1 MNTQARP
8 TDAND
13 VIHADEVDRLIEQ
26 FDPESNFR
34 RLAGVSAGIVT
45 VLAVG
50 LSGWHYY
57 TAGFGLHNEIAHRAI
72 HLAVVLGLCFLVFP
86 RQRRLPGPWEWI
98 VSVGLVTFY
107 LVMGWSL
114 VQSVGADAPPG
125 AQAVFFGVLL
135 AIGALSL
142 PFKVYDGSHRHIPWR
157 DWIFAGLAS
166 GFSLYLLLFFDDIFI
181 QRPGQHS
188 PVDLMFGVIAIAMVI
203 EATRRTMGIFL
214 PLLAIAT
221 VLYGLFG
228 PYLPG
233 GLAHRGY
240 SVPRIVAHL
249 YKGTEGIYGIPVGVV
264 ATFVFHF
271 VLFGIMAQL
280 TGLGQL
286 FVNLATIAAGRFA
299 GGPAKV
305 SVVSSGLFGMIS
317 GSAIANTVT
326 TGVMTIPLMKRV
338 GFSPRFAGGVEASAS
353 CGGQVTPPIMGAAAF
368 IMAETLGIP
377 YNQLI
382 LVAVIPAAMHYLA
395 ILWMVHLEAKR
406 LKLAGMPPEEIP
418 NLMAVLKSS
427 WHLFIPLVV
436 MVTLLLMQYTPFLAA
451 FWGITLTIACSW
463 IPKLLGPAGR
473 AMTGL
478 TITPRALVQGFE
490 MGAKSALGIGAAC
503 ACVGFVLGI
512 TTLTGMGFK
521 FSAFVIDL
529 SGTAAQALHVLAPAG
544 WLDLNA
550 LTILF
555 GLLFTAIAC
564 IIMGS
569 GVPTTPTYIIL
580 AAIVAPALAQLG
592 VPQLATHFF
601 VFYYGVLADVTPP
614 VALAAFAAAGIARS
628 EPMRTGM
635 TAFRLSM
642 GKALVPFAFVY
653 TPALLF
659 VGFSWDAFLVA
670 LLGTIVAILGLGAA
684 YTGYCGRPVGRPAFW
699 LLNVLSISLIFG
711 NPIATAVAAPLVLLI
726 LVWHARKGGDAPPAP
741 VAA

>member
-1 MNTQARP
+1 MTTPAQTSAQTATPDQAE
-8 TDAND
+8 
-13 VIHADEVDRLIEQ
+13 IDRLIEQ
-26 FDPESNFR
+26 FDPESSFR
-34 RLAGVSAGIVT
+34 RLVGVAAGIVT
-45 VLAVG
+45 VLTVA

-72 HLAVVLGLCFLVFP
+72 HLSVVLGLCFLVFP
-86 RQRRLPGPWEWI
+86 RQRRLPGPWEWV
-98 VSVGLVTFY
+98 VSLALALFY
-107 LVMGWSL
+107 LVLGYSL

-125 AQAVFFGVLL
+125 AQLVFYGVLL
-135 AIGALSL
+135 AIAGLSL
-142 PFKVYDGSHRHIPWR
+142 PFKVYDGSHSRVPWR
-157 DWIFAGLAS
+157 DWLFAGLAS
-166 GFSLYLLLFFDDIFI
+166 SFSLYLLFFFDGIFI
-181 QRPGQHS
+181 ERPGQHT

-214 PLLAIAT
+214 PLLAVAT
-221 VLYGLFG
+221 VLYGIFG

-233 GLAHRGY
+233 DLAHRGY
-240 SVPRIVAHL
+240 SVPRVVAHL

-286 FVNLATIAAGRFA
+286 FVNLATVAAGRFS

-326 TGVMTIPLMKRV
+326 TGVMTIPLMKKV
-338 GFSPRFAGGVEASAS
+338 GFSPRFAGAVEASAS

-368 IMAETLGIP
+368 IMAETLGVP

-382 LVAVIPAAMHYLA
+382 LVAIVPALMHYLA

-418 NLMAVLKSS
+418 NLGQVLRSS

-451 FWGITLTIACSW
+451 FWGITLTVACSW

-473 AMTGL
+473 GL
-478 TITPRALVQGFE
+478 TGMAITPRALVQGFE

-529 SGTAAQALHVLAPAG
+529 SGTAAQALYALDPLG
-544 WLDLNA
+544 WLDLKQ

-555 GLLFTAIAC
+555 GLLFTAVAC

-580 AAIVAPALAQLG
+580 ASIVAPALAQLG

-628 EPMRTGM
+628 EPMRTGL

-642 GKALVPFAFVY
+642 GKVLVPFAFVY

-659 VGFSWDAFLVA
+659 IDFSWGTFLVA
-670 LLGTIVAILGLGAA
+670 LAGTVVAIMGLGAA
-684 YTGYCGRPVGRPAFW
+684 YTGYCGRNIGRVTFV
-699 LLNVLSISLIFG
+699 LLNLLSLSLVFG
-711 NPIATAVAAPLVLLI
+711 HPGVTAVAAPAVLLI
-726 LVWHARKGGDAPPAP
+726 LAWHWRSGQALQRG
-741 VAA
+741 

>member
-1 MNTQARP
+1 MTNAITAP
-8 TDAND
+8 DAPPD
-13 VIHADEVDRLIEQ
+13 QDEVDRLIEQ

-34 RLAGVSAGIVT
+34 RLVGLSAGIVT
-45 VLAVG
+45 VIAVA

-72 HLAVVLGLCFLVFP
+72 HLSVVLGLCFLVFP
-86 RQRRLPGPWEWI
+86 RQHRLPGPWEWV
-98 VSVGLVTFY
+98 VSAGLALFY

-114 VQSVGADAPPG
+114 VQSLGSEVSGG
-125 AQAVFFGVLL
+125 VRAVFFAVLL
-135 AIGALSL
+135 AIAGLSL
-142 PFKVYDGSHRHIPWR
+142 PFRVYDGSHKRIPWR
-157 DWIFAGLAS
+157 DWIFAALAS
-166 GFSLYLLLFFDDIFI
+166 SFSLYLLVFFDGIFI
-181 QRPGQHS
+181 ERPGQHT

-214 PLLAIAT
+214 PLLAVAT
-221 VLYGLFG
+221 VLYGIFG
-228 PYLPG
+228 PWLPG

-240 SVPRIVAHL
+240 SVPRVVAHL

-326 TGVMTIPLMKRV
+326 TGVMTIPLMKKV
-338 GFSPRFAGGVEASAS
+338 GFSPRFAGAVEASAS

-368 IMAETLGIP
+368 IMAETLGVP

-382 LVAVIPAAMHYLA
+382 LIAVVPAALHYLA
-395 ILWMVHLEAKR
+395 ILWMVHLEARR

-418 NLMAVLKSS
+418 NLALVLKSS

-451 FWGITLTIACSW
+451 FWGITLTVACSW
-463 IPKLLGPAGR
+463 IPKLMGPLGRG
-473 AMTGL
+473 MTGL
-478 TITPRALVQGFE
+478 AITPRALIQGFE

-529 SGTAAQALHVLAPAG
+529 SGTAAAALHALDPLG
-544 WLDLNA
+544 WFALNE

-555 GLLFTAIAC
+555 GLLFTAVAC

-580 AAIVAPALAQLG
+580 ASIVAPALAQLG

-659 VGFSWDAFLVA
+659 VDFSWSSFAVA
-670 LLGTIVAILGLGAA
+670 LVGSIVAILGLGAA
-684 YTGYCGRPVGRPAFW
+684 YTGHAGRTIGRPVFW
-699 LLNVLSISLIFG
+699 LLNILSLSLIFG
-711 NPIATAVAAPLVLLI
+711 HPGVTAVAAPLVLLI
-726 LVWHARKGGDAPPAP
+726 LAWHRRSPQAQP
-741 VAA
+741 VTVA

>member
-1 MNTQARP
+1 MSAATQSE
-8 TDAND
+8 
-13 VIHADEVDRLIEQ
+13 IDRLIEQ
-26 FDPESNFR
+26 FDPESSFR
-34 RLAGVSAGIVT
+34 KLAGLAAGIVT

-57 TAGFGLHNEIAHRAI
+57 TAGFGLENEIAHRAI
-72 HLAVVLGLCFLVFP
+72 HLSVVLGLCFLVFP
-86 RQRRLPGPWEWI
+86 RQKRLGGPWEWI
-98 VSVGLVTFY
+98 VSLGLVVFY
-107 LVMGWSL
+107 LLMGYELIQATS
-114 VQSVGADAPPG
+114 DPIPPG
-125 AQAVFFGVLL
+125 ATFAFGVVLL
-135 AIGALSL
+135 AIAGLSL
-142 PFKVYDGSHRHIPWR
+142 PFKVYDGSHQHIPLR
-157 DWIFAGLAS
+157 DWIFALLAS
-166 GFSLYLLLFFDDIFI
+166 GFSLYLLVFFDQIFLE
-181 QRPGQHS
+181 RPGEHT
-188 PVDLMFGVIAIAMVI
+188 PVDLMVGVIAIAMVI

-221 VLYGLFG
+221 VLYGIFG

-233 GLAHRGY
+233 GLGHRGY
-240 SVPRIVAHL
+240 SVPRVVAHL

-317 GSAIANTVT
+317 GSPIANTVT
-326 TGVMTIPLMKRV
+326 TGVMTIPLMKKV
-338 GFSPRFAGGVEASAS
+338 GFSARFAGGVEASAS

-382 LVAVIPAAMHYLA
+382 LVAIVPAALHYFA
-395 ILWMVHLEAKR
+395 ILFMVHLEARR
-406 LKLAGMPPEEIP
+406 LKLSGMDPSEIP
-418 NLMAVLKSS
+418 SLKVVLKSS
-427 WHLFIPLVV
+427 WHLFIPLIV

-451 FWGITLTIACSW
+451 FWGITLTVACSW
-463 IPKLLGPAGR
+463 IPRLMGNYGR
-473 AMTGL
+473 HMTGL
-478 TITPRALVQGFE
+478 TVGPRALVQGFE
-490 MGAKSALGIGAAC
+490 MGAKSALSIGAAC

-521 FSAFVIDL
+521 FSAWVIDL
-529 SGTAAQALHVLAPAG
+529 SGIAAQMVLSVDVFGWFALNQV
-544 WLDLNA
+544 
-550 LTILF
+550 TILF
-555 GLLFTAIAC
+555 GLFFTAAAC
-564 IIMGS
+564 IVMGS

-601 VFYYGVLADVTPP
+601 VFYFGVLADVTPP

-653 TPALLF
+653 TPALLLIDF
-659 VGFSWDAFLVA
+659 TWTAFLIASVSA
-670 LLGTIVAILGLGAA
+670 IVAVMGLGAA
-684 YTGYCGRPVGRPAFW
+684 YTGQFGRRIGRPAF
-699 LLNVLSISLIFG
+699 LALNLFSLSLVFAKPEVSAISVPVVLAILWWHRRAG
-711 NPIATAVAAPLVLLI
+711 RTVDAVA
-726 LVWHARKGGDAPPAP
+726 
-741 VAA
+741 

>member
-1 MNTQARP
+1 MSSSIQTPDQAE
-8 TDAND
+8 
-13 VIHADEVDRLIEQ
+13 IDRLIEQ
-26 FDPESNFR
+26 FDPESSFR
-34 RLAGVSAGIVT
+34 RLVGLAAGIVT
-45 VLAVG
+45 LITVA

-72 HLAVVLGLCFLVFP
+72 HLSVVLGLCFLVFP
-86 RQRRLPGPWEWI
+86 RQRRLPGPWEWV
-98 VSVGLVTFY
+98 VSLLLVLFY
-107 LVMGWSL
+107 LLLGHSL
-114 VQSVGADAPPG
+114 VQSVGADAPAG
-125 AQAVFFGVLL
+125 AQWVFYGVLL
-135 AIGALSL
+135 AIAGLSL
-142 PFKVYDGSHRHIPWR
+142 PFKAYDGSHTHVPWR
-157 DWIFAGLAS
+157 DWIFAALAS
-166 GFSLYLLLFFDDIFI
+166 SFSLYLLFFFDSIFI
-181 QRPGQHS
+181 QRPGQHT

-214 PLLAIAT
+214 PLLAVTT
-221 VLYGLFG
+221 VLYGIFG

-233 GLAHRGY
+233 DLAHRGY
-240 SVPRIVAHL
+240 SVPRVVAHL

-286 FVNLATIAAGRFA
+286 FVNLATVAAGRFS

-326 TGVMTIPLMKRV
+326 TGVMTIPLMKKV
-338 GFSPRFAGGVEASAS
+338 GFSPRFAGAVEASAS

-382 LVAVIPAAMHYLA
+382 LVAIVPALMHYLA

-406 LKLAGMPPEEIP
+406 LKLAGMPAEDIP
-418 NLMAVLKSS
+418 NLWQVLRSS

-451 FWGITLTIACSW
+451 FWGITLTVACSW
-463 IPKLLGPAGR
+463 LPKLLGPAGR
-473 AMTGL
+473 GL
-478 TITPRALVQGFE
+478 TGIAVTPRALVQGFE

-529 SGTAAQALHVLAPAG
+529 SGSAAQAVHA
-544 WLDLNA
+544 LDLWGWFELKQ

-555 GLLFTAIAC
+555 GLLFTAVAC

-580 AAIVAPALAQLG
+580 ASIVAPALAQLG

-628 EPMRTGM
+628 EPMRTGL

-642 GKALVPFAFVY
+642 GKVLVPFAFVY

-659 VGFSWDAFLVA
+659 VGFSWGTFLVA
-670 LLGTIVAILGLGAA
+670 LAGTVVAIMGLGAA
-684 YTGYCGRPVGRPAFW
+684 YTGYCGRRIGRVSFV
-699 LLNVLSISLIFG
+699 LLNLLSLSLVFG
-711 NPIATAVAAPLVLLI
+711 HAGVTAVAAPAVLLI
-726 LVWHARKGGDAPPAP
+726 LAWHWRSGQALARLP
-741 VAA
+741 

>member
-1 MNTQARP
+1 MTNAITAP
-8 TDAND
+8 DAPPD
-13 VIHADEVDRLIEQ
+13 QDEVDRLIEQ

-34 RLAGVSAGIVT
+34 RLVGLSAGIVT
-45 VLAVG
+45 VIAVA

-72 HLAVVLGLCFLVFP
+72 HLSVVLGLCFLVFP
-86 RQRRLPGPWEWI
+86 RQHRLPGPWEWV
-98 VSVGLVTFY
+98 VSAGLALFY

-114 VQSVGADAPPG
+114 VQSLGSEVSGGAR
-125 AQAVFFGVLL
+125 AVFFAVLL
-135 AIGALSL
+135 AIAGLSL
-142 PFKVYDGSHRHIPWR
+142 PFRVYDGSHKRIPWR
-157 DWIFAGLAS
+157 DWIFAALAS
-166 GFSLYLLLFFDDIFI
+166 SFSLYLLVFFDGIFI
-181 QRPGQHS
+181 ERPGQHT

-214 PLLAIAT
+214 PLLAVAT
-221 VLYGLFG
+221 VLYGIFG
-228 PYLPG
+228 PWLPG

-240 SVPRIVAHL
+240 SVPRVVAHL

-326 TGVMTIPLMKRV
+326 TGVMTIPLMKKV
-338 GFSPRFAGGVEASAS
+338 GFSPRFAGAVEASAS

-368 IMAETLGIP
+368 IMAETLGVP

-382 LVAVIPAAMHYLA
+382 LIAVVPAALHYLA
-395 ILWMVHLEAKR
+395 ILWMVHLEARR

-418 NLMAVLKSS
+418 NLALVLKSS

-451 FWGITLTIACSW
+451 FWGITLTVACSW
-463 IPKLLGPAGR
+463 IPKLMGPLGRG
-473 AMTGL
+473 MTGL
-478 TITPRALVQGFE
+478 AITPRALIQGFE

-529 SGTAAQALHVLAPAG
+529 SGTAAAALHALDPLG
-544 WLDLNA
+544 WFALNE

-555 GLLFTAIAC
+555 GLLFTAVAC

-580 AAIVAPALAQLG
+580 ASIVAPALAQLG

-659 VGFSWDAFLVA
+659 VDFSWSSFAVA
-670 LLGTIVAILGLGAA
+670 LVGSIVAILGLGAA
-684 YTGYCGRPVGRPAFW
+684 YTGHAGRTIGRPVFW
-699 LLNVLSISLIFG
+699 LLNILSLSLIFG
-711 NPIATAVAAPLVLLI
+711 HPGVTAVAAPLVLLI
-726 LVWHARKGGDAPPAP
+726 LAWHRRSPQAQP
-741 VAA
+741 VTVA